1 MIHWELFY
9 VWYHYSCFHLE
20 FFQEAFKERP
30 FLPVNGNFEIGGN
43 DVKVLNVHSIYAQGH
58 ANVLE
63 ENIQK
68 LTDKDKLQVAIILNS
83 ILIID
88 SRSCE
93 KHWCFNH
100 LFHRFWN
107 LIFSYWIE
115 EHGDFYLFT
124 EVIVYSISNI
134 CSF

>member
-1 MIHWELFY
+1 MILWEHFY

-30 FLPVNGNFEIGGN
+30 FLPVNGNFEMGDN
-43 DVKVLNVHSIYAQGH
+43 AVKVLNIHSIYAQGH

-68 LTDKDKLQVAIILNS
+68 LIDKDKLQVAIYLNS
-83 ILIID
+83 IYIFV

-93 KHWCFNH
+93 KNWRFNP
-100 LFHRFWN
+100 
-107 LIFSYWIE
+107 IFSYILQLY
-115 EHGDFYLFT
+115 FPTNNRAIFRRLAYNQYLAIFPW
-124 EVIVYSISNI
+124 
-134 CSF
+134 F